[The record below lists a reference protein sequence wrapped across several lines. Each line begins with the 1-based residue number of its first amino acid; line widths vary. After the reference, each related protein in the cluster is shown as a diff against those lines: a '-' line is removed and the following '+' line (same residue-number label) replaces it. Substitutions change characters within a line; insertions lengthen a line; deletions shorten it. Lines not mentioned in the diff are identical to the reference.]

1 MEVPETDAH
10 QCVVGVTVALPQ
22 PWASQVRVVRLDAG
36 DPLALSIPPHVTLV
50 PPTAVASRR
59 LPEVRAHVARVAG
72 VTAPFLCEV
81 GGAGSFRPVSPVAYL
96 AVGDG
101 AAELDALQ
109 AALRASTGPLA
120 GNLRF
125 PFHPHLTLA
134 HEVDDEALDD
144 ALAAAE
150 GIRGQF
156 VVDCVR
162 LDRMGDDGVWQLLD
176 VVPLGGAP
184 ARE

>member
-10 QCVVGVTVALPQ
+10 QCVVGVTVPLPQ
-22 PWASQVRVVRLDAG
+22 PWAAQVRTIRLGAG

-50 PPTAVASRR
+50 PPTAVDARH
-59 LPEVRAHVARVAG
+59 LEEVRAHVARVARD
-72 VTAPFLCEV
+72 TAPFLCEV
-81 GGAGSFRPVSPVAYL
+81 GGVDSFRPVTPVAYL

-109 AALRASTGPLA
+109 AALRVETGPLA
-120 GNLRF
+120 VDLRY
-125 PFHPHLTLA
+125 PFRPHLTLA

-144 ALAAAE
+144 ALAAGK

-162 LDRMGDDGVWQLLD
+162 LDRMGDDGLWHLLGL
-176 VVPLGGAP
+176 VPLG
-184 ARE
+184 AR